1 MVNRSDSE
9 DDVRSRVLSAATRL
23 FASRGFD
30 GTSVQLIA
38 DEVGVTKPAVLHHF
52 SSKEELRRAVMGNML
67 EHWQKT
73 LPNLLLAATAGDDR
87 FERVMGELRR
97 FFAADPDRARLVAR
111 EMLDRPQEIRT
122 LLKTAVRPWLGAVA
136 GYIERGKGSGEHLA
150 DVDAEA
156 YVIHILLL
164 VIGASASE
172 SVAIAALDAKDSKE
186 VRGRYERELLRI
198 ARSSLG
204 VERAPAAAR
213 TGAKR

>member
-1 MVNRSDSE
+1 MVSRVEAE

-52 SSKEELRRAVMGNML
+52 SSKEELRRAVVGNML

-73 LPNLLLAATAGDDR
+73 LPNLLLAATAGGDR
-87 FERVMGELRR
+87 FDRVTGELRR

-111 EMLDRPQEIRT
+111 EMLDRPAEIRA
-122 LLKTAVRPWLGAVA
+122 LLKNAVRPWLAAVA
-136 GYIERGKGSGEHLA
+136 GYIERGKGNGETSS

-156 YVIHILLL
+156 YVIHVLLL

-172 SVAIAALDAKDSKE
+172 SVALAALDTKDA
-186 VRGRYERELLRI
+186 RTRYERELLRI

-204 VERAPAAAR
+204 IGRLQPGV
-213 TGAKR
+213 KR